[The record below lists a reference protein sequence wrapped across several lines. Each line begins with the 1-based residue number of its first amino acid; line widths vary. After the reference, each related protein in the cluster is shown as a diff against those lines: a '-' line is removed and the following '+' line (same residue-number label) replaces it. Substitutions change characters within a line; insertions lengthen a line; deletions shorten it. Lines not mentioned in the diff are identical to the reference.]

1 MGTRMTRITC
11 LACCQHTQQGILE
24 VSIIKRMDI
33 LLQLVVHSGVNLKKK
48 ISVFSVSEAVAV
60 ATTSSQKCLQEDG
73 EIENIASM

>member
-1 MGTRMTRITC
+1 MGTSMTRITC

-48 ISVFSVSEAVAV
+48 NLSLFSERSCCSGHNKFTEVFAGGRRDRKHS
-60 ATTSSQKCLQEDG
+60 
-73 EIENIASM
+73 